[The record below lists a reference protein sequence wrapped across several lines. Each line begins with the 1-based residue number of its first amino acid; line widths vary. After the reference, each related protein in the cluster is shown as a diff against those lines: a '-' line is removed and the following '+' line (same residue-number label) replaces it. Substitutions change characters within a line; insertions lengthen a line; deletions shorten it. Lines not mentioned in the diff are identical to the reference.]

1 MRVTLP
7 SLAVAIATA
16 TVLAAP
22 AAQAADPSALVP
34 AYRPPVQPL
43 SIVSE
48 FRIGGSAQDPG
59 SNEKNTSNIN
69 GELLFAKPVT
79 GLDSFW
85 AKLIPRPTVG
95 GSYNVDGRTSYA
107 YLGATWTFDVTDR
120 IFVEG
125 FFGAGFHDGY
135 TGPKLYVPKIYN
147 SLGCSPLF
155 REAAAIGFRIDE
167 HWSVMAT
174 IEHMSN
180 AGLCVENRGLT
191 NYGGKIAYTF

>member
-1 MRVTLP
+1 MSV
-7 SLAVAIATA
+7 
-16 TVLAAP
+16 P
-22 AAQAADPSALVP
+22 AAQAADYAAPVP

-59 SNEKNTSNIN
+59 SNEKNTANVN
-69 GELLFAKPVT
+69 GELLFAKPNL
-79 GLDSFW
+79 GLDRFW
-85 AKLIPRPTVG
+85 SYFVPRPTLG

-107 YLGATWTFDVTDR
+107 YLGATWTFDITDR
-120 IFVEG
+120 IFLEG
-125 FFGAGFHDGY
+125 FFGAGFHNGF
-135 TGPKLYVPKIYN
+135 TGPKLYVPKTFN

-155 REAAAIGFRIDE
+155 REGASLGFRLNE

-191 NYGGKIAYTF
+191 NFGGKVSYTF

>member
-1 MRVTLP
+1 M
-7 SLAVAIATA
+7 
-16 TVLAAP
+16 AAP
-22 AAQAADPSALVP
+22 AAQAAEPSVLVP
-34 AYRPPVQPL
+34 SYRPPVQPL

-69 GELLFAKPVT
+69 AELLFAKPVT
-79 GLDSFW
+79 GLDRFW
-85 AKLIPRPTVG
+85 AAFVPRPTVG

-125 FFGAGFHDGY
+125 FFGAAFHDGY

-155 REAAAIGFRIDE
+155 REGAAIGFRINE
-167 HWSVMAT
+167 RWSVMAT

-191 NYGGKIAYTF
+191 NYGGKISYTF